1 MNLVETAK
9 ARSFWIRFLI
19 RQTATKLMNWRVTS
33 AGLAQPLHK
42 PEGNPTLRDWQGAR
56 ETVSGQIRLV
66 IWQHTPRIN
75 FVANPSLSH
84 QRKSPCHILAQDAS
98 TASQNPKRW
107 SKMPGVFD
115 KASAEDML
123 NTELNTQWVLFTS
136 CTERHNLMGSS
147 SQPD

>member
-33 AGLAQPLHK
+33 AGLAQPLNK

-66 IWQHTPRIN
+66 I
-75 FVANPSLSH
+75 
-84 QRKSPCHILAQDAS
+84 
-98 TASQNPKRW
+98 
-107 SKMPGVFD
+107 
-115 KASAEDML
+115 
-123 NTELNTQWVLFTS
+123 
-136 CTERHNLMGSS
+136 
-147 SQPD
+147 